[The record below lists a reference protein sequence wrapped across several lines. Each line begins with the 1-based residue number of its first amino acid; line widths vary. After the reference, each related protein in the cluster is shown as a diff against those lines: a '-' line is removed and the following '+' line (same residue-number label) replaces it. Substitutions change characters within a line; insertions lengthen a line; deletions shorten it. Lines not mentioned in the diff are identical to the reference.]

1 MPKNCDVEKIPIA
14 RPLLEGFAVLANK
27 DGNIASTEL
36 KATKK
41 IVRVIRKTEKFK
53 SDIKKII

>member
-1 MPKNCDVEKIPIA
+1 MA
-14 RPLLEGFAVLANK
+14 RPLLEALAVLDNK
-27 DGNIASTEL
+27 EGNIASTVL

-53 SDIKKII
+53 FAVKKII

>member
-14 RPLLEGFAVLANK
+14 RPLLEALAVLDNK
-27 DGNIASTEL
+27 EGNIASTVL

-53 SDIKKII
+53 SDTKKII

>member
-14 RPLLEGFAVLANK
+14 RPLLEALAVLDNK
-27 DGNIASTEL
+27 EGNIASTVL

-41 IVRVIRKTEKFK
+41 IVRVSRKTEKFK
-53 SDIKKII
+53 FDVKK